1 MSNSTKPMR
10 AVRGISQKNPQ
21 RQRSAANFT
30 ASGRPIRP
38 GYDPDSDLAR
48 PLAVIRHASKRGRN
62 RVPSV
67 MPKRG

>member
-1 MSNSTKPMR
+1 MSNLTKPMR
-10 AVRGISQKNPQ
+10 ALRGISQKNPQ

-48 PLAVIRHASKRGRN
+48 PLAVVWSQNSRSPYSDFNGKA
-62 RVPSV
+62 
-67 MPKRG
+67 